1 MLRLLLVGI
10 LGAGVLSAA
19 PATAPAVQPG
29 DPEDVSGAWV
39 VAGGGEGRPYPPG
52 TRPRRDQRATTVSPG
67 HDPSASIRRAEFVRS
82 GLRPGPVVAEWLPWR
97 QLAMTRPVGPVDSAG
112 VRMFD
117 VGGRLYDHPVIQSQW
132 GLMTLEAYRRQGLP
146 RLLTTARAQADR
158 QVERHVT
165 SRRAWFFPYRFDFA
179 LARRHGF
186 VERAP
191 WYSGMAQGE
200 ALSLFSQLA
209 QLPEVEPAARQVY
222 RSAARATFRSLLRRP
237 SRGNPWV
244 SMVDARGYLWLQEY
258 PNRKVA
264 ASDYTFNGHVFAL
277 LGLYDYYRLTG
288 SRLAAAL
295 FDGAATTALHYAKVI
310 RRPGGLSSYC
320 VPHNV
325 FREHYHSI
333 HISLLRQLHW
343 LTGDQRFSAWARR
356 FSADSPA

>member
-39 VAGGGEGRPYPPG
+39 VAGGGEGRPTLRARGRAETSVLRRCLPG
-52 TRPRRDQRATTVSPG
+52 TTRPPRSVE
-67 HDPSASIRRAEFVRS
+67 PSSCAAVCDR
-82 GLRPGPVVAEWLPWR
+82 GPWWREWLPWR

-244 SMVDARGYLWLQEY
+244 SMVDARATWRLQEY

-356 FSADSPA
+356 FSADSPG